1 MLISIDMSDMFLE
14 FFCLD
19 HMVGCGLDI
28 IHMWVVKT
36 HSLNMPQ
43 LVDHHSEFVVFT
55 GAPRAPRAPGALVP
69 GLQVAAE
76 DQSDNVGVGCM
87 TRIEFVEC
95 L

>member
-1 MLISIDMSDMFLE
+1 MDVGWIMLE
-14 FFCLD
+14 
-19 HMVGCGLDI
+19 
-28 IHMWVVKT
+28 MWVVKT
-36 HSLNMPQ
+36 HSLNLPQ

-55 GAPRAPRAPGALVP
+55 GAPRAPRAPGGLGP